1 MDKRDITAKLREILN
16 REDVESDGLVN
27 RKKST
32 KHECEAEVL
41 LEHVSLLVNDL
52 RFNVEATRRELF
64 QVRALLEN

>member
-1 MDKRDITAKLREILN
+1 MDKREITAKLREILN

-27 RKKST
+27 RKKSI

-52 RFNVEATRRELF
+52 RFNVEATNRELF